1 MHLAHL
7 QFSPHCSGAQGE
19 FAGLCTIM
27 AYHQDKGEQHRKIC
41 LIPDSA
47 HGTNAASSQMAGLR
61 VVTLPT
67 DKDGGVSLE
76 VFKEQV
82 SETQYCFSGPQLD
95 PWVCTKWNEL
105 HFVML
110 D

>member
-1 MHLAHL
+1 MCV
-7 QFSPHCSGAQGE
+7 CSGAQGE

-27 AYHQDKGEQHRKIC
+27 AYHRDKGEQHRKIC

-67 DKDGGVSLE
+67 DKDGGVALD
-76 VFKEQV
+76 VFKAQV
-82 SETQYCFSGPQLD
+82 
-95 PWVCTKWNEL
+95 
-105 HFVML
+105 
-110 D
+110 